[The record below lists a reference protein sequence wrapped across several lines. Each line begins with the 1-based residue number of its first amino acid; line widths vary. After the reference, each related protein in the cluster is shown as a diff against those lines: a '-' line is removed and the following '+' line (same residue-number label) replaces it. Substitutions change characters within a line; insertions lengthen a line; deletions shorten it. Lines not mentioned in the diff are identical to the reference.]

1 MNETLH
7 TPGDIHTY
15 SFKTRGARHVSGRGF
30 EKCNSQ
36 RTIIHRVV
44 GNKAPISNRDKLTAT
59 IGRWGGN
66 SATKSEK
73 QKKKISCVVA
83 VRVSVVV
90 VVVGRGKGFG
100 NVGQS
105 DQLHGQGKSLSF
117 LFGWRT

>member
-1 MNETLH
+1 
-7 TPGDIHTY
+7 
-15 SFKTRGARHVSGRGF
+15 
-30 EKCNSQ
+30 
-36 RTIIHRVV
+36 VV
-44 GNKAPISNRDKLTAT
+44 DNKAPISNRDKLTAT